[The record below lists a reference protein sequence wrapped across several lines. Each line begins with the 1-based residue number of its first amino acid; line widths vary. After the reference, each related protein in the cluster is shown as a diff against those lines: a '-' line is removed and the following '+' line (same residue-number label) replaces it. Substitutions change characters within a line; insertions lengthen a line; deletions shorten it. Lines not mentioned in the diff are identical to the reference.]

1 MCGDEPRSV
10 TSRIDKPDRSDLQAR
25 AIWRLQTAVH
35 RIADPVVV
43 FAHIH
48 NFILSHMPTEFTG
61 HILPI
66 FSGKAEF
73 KEEARFAASGCVR
86 GFQQV
91 SADFSLRHLGFICVG
106 DFHVGRNGSLKRYAA
121 GQ

>member
-1 MCGDEPRSV
+1 
-10 TSRIDKPDRSDLQAR
+10 
-25 AIWRLQTAVH
+25 
-35 RIADPVVV
+35 VVF

-48 NFILSHMPTEFTG
+48 KFILSHMPAGFTG
-61 HILPI
+61 HMLPS

-73 KEEARFAASGCVR
+73 QEEARFAASGWVR

-91 SADFSLRHLGFICVG
+91 SADFSPRHLGFICVG